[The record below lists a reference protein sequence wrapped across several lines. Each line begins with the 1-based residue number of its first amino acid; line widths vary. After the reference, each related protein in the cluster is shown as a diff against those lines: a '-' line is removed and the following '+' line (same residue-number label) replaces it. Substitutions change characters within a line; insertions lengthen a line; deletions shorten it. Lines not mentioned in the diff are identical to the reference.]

1 MIGERRVFAR
11 KPKIRLDYIAAKR
24 LSTDAL
30 DVLHCESALISR
42 CIRISPILQ
51 SLLLCSPPPPE
62 TFLFLINTRT
72 MLGRIGQPLLSTS
85 QKMLSPASRT
95 LMLHEH
101 HGMKLLQDNDIKVP
115 PFGVAKDAEAAEKQA
130 KAIGGKDYVV
140 KAQVLAGGRGKGKFD
155 SGLQG
160 GVQVVFTP
168 QEVKEKASM
177 MIGAHLITKQT
188 DHRGKLCEEVM
199 VCKRLF
205 TRREY
210 YFSITLDRNTNGPII
225 IASSKG
231 GVNIEEVAE
240 TEPDAIVK
248 VPINIQKG
256 VTPEIAADIAKRMGF
271 SADCAE
277 QATDIIQK
285 LYNMFKNSDATLVE
299 INPMAEDV
307 NGDVYCMDCKLL
319 LDSNAEFRQHELF
332 NLKDKKQED
341 PLEIRA
347 AAANLNYIRL
357 DGNIGCMV
365 NGAGLA
371 MATMDII
378 KLHGG
383 EPANFLDVG
392 GGATVEQVTE
402 AFKIITADEKKVN
415 AILVNIF
422 GGIMRCDVIAQ
433 GIIKAA
439 KELDLKI
446 PIVVRLQG
454 TKVEDAKALIA
465 TSALRILPC
474 DNLDEAAKMV
484 VKLSNIV
491 NLARAAQIDVK
502 FELSI

>member
-1 MIGERRVFAR
+1 M
-11 KPKIRLDYIAAKR
+11 KILEK
-24 LSTDAL
+24 
-30 DVLHCESALISR
+30 
-42 CIRISPILQ
+42 
-51 SLLLCSPPPPE
+51 
-62 TFLFLINTRT
+62 
-72 MLGRIGQPLLSTS
+72 
-85 QKMLSPASRT
+85 
-95 LMLHEH
+95 
-101 HGMKLLQDNDIKVP
+101 NDIKVP
-115 PFGVAKDAEAAEKQA
+115 AFGVAKSADEAKQQA
-130 KAIGGKDYVV
+130 QKIGGKDYVV
-140 KAQVLAGGRGKGKFD
+140 KAQVLAGGRGKGRFD

-160 GVQVVFTP
+160 GVHMAFTP
-168 QEVKEKASM
+168 EDVHEKSKL

-188 DHRGKLCEEVM
+188 DSKGKLCEEVL
-199 VCKRLF
+199 VCKRLY

-210 YFSITLDRNTNGPII
+210 YFSITLDRLTNGPII
-225 IASSKG
+225 IGSSRG
-231 GVNIEEVAE
+231 GVNIEEVAA
-240 TEPDAIVK
+240 TEPSAIVK
-248 VPINIQKG
+248 VPINVATG
-256 VTPEIAADIAKRMGF
+256 VSRQLAEEVATEMGF
-271 SADCAE
+271 AGDCIPQAAE
-277 QATDIIQK
+277 IIIK
-285 LYNMFKNSDATLVE
+285 LYNLFHKSDATLIE

-307 NGDVYCMDCKLL
+307 NGDVYCMDCKML
-319 LDSNAEFRQHELF
+319 LDSNAEYRQKELF
-332 NLKDKKQED
+332 ALKDMKQED
-341 PLEIRA
+341 PLEVRA

-433 GIIKAA
+433 GIINAA
-439 KELDLKI
+439 RELDLKI

-465 TSALRILPC
+465 TSQLRILPC

>member
-1 MIGERRVFAR
+1 M
-11 KPKIRLDYIAAKR
+11 
-24 LSTDAL
+24 LS
-30 DVLHCESALISR
+30 
-42 CIRISPILQ
+42 RIS
-51 SLLLCSPPPPE
+51 
-62 TFLFLINTRT
+62 
-72 MLGRIGQPLLSTS
+72 QPLLQTA
-85 QKMLSPASRT
+85 QKTLAASARN

-101 HGMKLLQDNDIKVP
+101 HGMSVLQKEDIKVP
-115 PFGVAKDAEAAEKQA
+115 PFGVARSAEQA
-130 KAIGGKDYVV
+130 KDQARKIGGKDYVI

-160 GVQVVFTP
+160 GVQIVFTP
-168 QEVKEKASM
+168 EEAEEKAKL
-177 MIGAHLITKQT
+177 MIGSNLVTKQT
-188 DHRGKLCEEVM
+188 DHRGKRCDEVM

-210 YFSITLDRNTNGPII
+210 YFSITLDRTTNGPII
-225 IASSKG
+225 IGSSRG

-248 VPINIQKG
+248 VPIDLSVGI
-256 VTPEIAADIAKRMGF
+256 TEEIAKDVATRMGF
-271 SADCAE
+271 QGDCLT
-277 QATDIIQK
+277 QASEIIKK
-285 LYNMFKNSDATLVE
+285 LYNLFRKSDATLIE

-319 LDSNAEFRQHELF
+319 LDSNAEFRQADLF
-332 NLKDKKQED
+332 SLKDSKQED
-341 PLEIRA
+341 ELEIRA

-433 GIIKAA
+433 GIIQAA
-439 KELDLKI
+439 NELKLKI

-465 TSALRILPC
+465 TSQLRILPC